1 MADAILLERSGVPA
15 VAICTE
21 PFRMPAEAMAK
32 TYGFPGFAYVLAPH
46 PVASLTVA
54 EVRERVAALAPR
66 ILEILGVE
74 Q

>member
-1 MADAILLERSGVPA
+1 
-15 VAICTE
+15 
-21 PFRMPAEAMAK
+21 MPAEAMAK

-46 PVASLTVA
+46 PVASLTVT